1 MRVILA
7 ASVLTLATASVVAR
21 AESPAVG
28 GAGSAIGP
36 ALRGSLALS
45 LAYAIAMG
53 LENNLDI
60 EIERHTPL
68 IAEED
73 YQISWGAYDPIL
85 GGEAGFARDQPVTA
99 NPLFATTETNERA
112 DGSARLSGMVPI
124 LGASYAI
131 DFLGDR
137 SDSDI
142 FIQPYSPQFTSDLT
156 FSGSLPLLRGLV
168 WNQAWTS
175 IRTSDALREEA
186 LENFRANVMN
196 VVLEIENRYWNLVAE
211 REQLGVAHK
220 SLETANALLDQVETQ
235 YEVGV
240 VSRVD
245 VVEAEAGVADR
256 DFKLIVAK
264 NQYRSAQDDLID
276 VVLGSHFTASSTLEF
291 DPTESPESY
300 QIYQVDVPQAVEIA
314 FAQRPELRAAHD
326 TVERGEIQL
335 RFRRNERL
343 PQLDFRGN
351 YGVSGLSGR
360 NGTSGGFDGNPPVA
374 IPDPAAGSNFRNAPR
389 SFFSDDDGSAWD
401 VRAVL
406 SVPIGNIAGRH
417 GVSKAELELRR
428 AETQVTRLRQQIIL
442 EVRKSARDLLS
453 GLEGIEAAE
462 RRRLAAAE
470 QLRAERVR
478 LEHGE
483 STPFDVLQRESDL
496 VDAESQK
503 INALQTYRLSEAA
516 LLRAQGTS
524 LQARNVVLE
533 EVTPLR

>member
-1 MRVILA
+1 MRLILA
-7 ASVLTLATASVVAR
+7 AGALIVATASLVAR
-21 AESPAVG
+21 AETPA
-28 GAGSAIGP
+28 ASDSGSGMTP
-36 ALRGSLALS
+36 ALRGSLTLS
-45 LAYAIAMG
+45 LADAIAMG

-60 EIERHTPL
+60 EVERHAPL

-99 NPLFATTETNERA
+99 NPLFATSGTNERA
-112 DGSARLSGMVPI
+112 DGSAGLSGMVPI
-124 LGASYAI
+124 LGATYAI

-137 SDSDI
+137 SDSLI
-142 FIQPYSPQFTSDLT
+142 FIQPFSPQYTSDLS

-168 WNQAWTS
+168 WNQAWTG
-175 IRTSDALREEA
+175 IRTSDALRDEV

-196 VVLEIENRYWNLVAE
+196 AVLEIETRYWELVAS

-240 VSRVD
+240 VSRVE

-256 DFKLIVAK
+256 DFRLIVAK
-264 NQYRSAQDDLID
+264 NLYRTAQDDLID
-276 VVLGSHFTASSTLEF
+276 VVLGSHFTAASTLEF
-291 DPTESPESY
+291 DPTEAPESY
-300 QIYQVDVPQAVEIA
+300 TIYQVDVPQAVEIA
-314 FAQRPELRAAHD
+314 FRQRPELSAARD
-326 TVERGEIQL
+326 AVERREIEL

-343 PQLDFRGN
+343 PQLDLRGR
-351 YGVSGLSGR
+351 YGVEGLAGR
-360 NGTSGGFDGNPPVA
+360 NGTDFQTREP
-374 IPDPAAGSNFRNAPR
+374 IPEAAAGSNFNNAPR
-389 SFFSDDDGSAWD
+389 SFFTSNDGSAWD

-417 GVSKAELELRR
+417 GVSKAQLELHRS
-428 AETQVTRLRQQIIL
+428 ETLVKRLRQQIIL
-442 EVRKSARDLLS
+442 QVRKSARDLLS
-453 GLEGIEAAE
+453 GVEGVEAAE

-503 INALQTYRLSEAA
+503 IGALRTYRLAEAE

-524 LQARNVVLE
+524 LQARNVVFE
-533 EVTPLR
+533 EVAPLR

>member
-1 MRVILA
+1 MRLILA
-7 ASVLTLATASVVAR
+7 AGALIVATASLVAR
-21 AESPAVG
+21 AETPA
-28 GAGSAIGP
+28 ASDSGSGMTP
-36 ALRGSLALS
+36 ALRGSLTLS
-45 LAYAIAMG
+45 LADAIAMG

-60 EIERHTPL
+60 EVERHAPL

-99 NPLFATTETNERA
+99 NPLFATSGTNERA
-112 DGSARLSGMVPI
+112 DGSAGLSGMVPI
-124 LGASYAI
+124 LGATYAI

-137 SDSDI
+137 SDSEI
-142 FIQPYSPQFTSDLT
+142 FIQPFSPQYTSDLS
-156 FSGSLPLLRGLV
+156 FSGSLPLLRGLI
-168 WNQAWTS
+168 WNQAWTG
-175 IRTSDALREEA
+175 IRTSDALRDEV

-196 VVLEIENRYWNLVAE
+196 AVLEIETRYWELVAS

-220 SLETANALLDQVETQ
+220 SLETANALLEQVETQ

-240 VSRVD
+240 VSRVK

-256 DFKLIVAK
+256 DFRLIVAK
-264 NQYRSAQDDLID
+264 NLYRTAQDDLID
-276 VVLGSHFTASSTLEF
+276 VVLGSHFTAGSTLEF
-291 DPTESPESY
+291 DPTEAPESY
-300 QIYQVDVPQAVEIA
+300 TIYQVDVPQAVEIA
-314 FAQRPELRAAHD
+314 FRQRPELSAARD
-326 TVERGEIQL
+326 AVERREIEL

-343 PQLDFRGN
+343 PQLDLRGS
-351 YGVSGLSGR
+351 YGVEALSGR
-360 NGTSGGFDGNPPVA
+360 NGTSGGFDGNPPVP
-374 IPDPAAGSNFRNAPR
+374 IPDPAAGSNFNNAPR
-389 SFFSDDDGSAWD
+389 SFFTSNDGSAWD

-417 GVSKAELELRR
+417 GVSKAQLELHRS
-428 AETQVTRLRQQIIL
+428 ETLVKRLRQQIIL
-442 EVRKSARDLLS
+442 QVRKSARDLLS

-462 RRRLAAAE
+462 RRRLMTAE

-503 INALQTYRLSEAA
+503 IGALRTYRLAEAE

-524 LQARNVVLE
+524 LQARNVVFE
-533 EVTPLR
+533 EVAPLR